1 MKKVRKSET
10 KTSVR
15 RIAFYARV
23 STRNQAMIQEGS
35 LKSQIQRLNAEVE
48 RRNIIEGS
56 TWGKLVEEYVDEA
69 RSGKDMN
76 RPEFQRLLN
85 DIASGRINTVMVVE
99 LSRISRSVSDFLSFI
114 DFLRQHEADFICP
127 QLNFDT
133 TTPAGRVF
141 ITILAA
147 LSQFE
152 RELTVERTIANM
164 RARAQRGL
172 YTGGRPPLGYDLH
185 PEKRGH
191 LVVNEGEAALV
202 RRIYET
208 YISVGSVELTV
219 RSLNKAGF
227 RNKLFKTKNGHMAG
241 GQRFTDNAITRVL
254 QNPLYLGKRKIEDE
268 EGNVSLTDSVWPAI
282 VSNEIALAAK
292 EKMESNRNWFKPE
305 GFSEHP
311 YLLSAM
317 ISCGECGG
325 SLSGAMAHGRTQE
338 IPYYQHAAT
347 TTCTVKRVQAKRLVA
362 VILQKLRKIKDN
374 PILAEELAKGSADS
388 VHNRIP
394 ELESQAASIENN
406 VREFRKKAANL
417 LNYLADLPNGA
428 DPKLILGQVQEFE
441 EKAKAHEEEREN
453 VYQQIRELKAS
464 VVSGNQVT
472 NHLKAFFKEF
482 ETLNLNEKRDALGCV
497 LSSIRVFPEK
507 LELGYWVGAL
517 ASARSLSGVTSG
529 SSPDSNRHSLGRW
542 FGKRESWRPERH
554 DRPNQKNHR

>member
-1 MKKVRKSET
+1 MKKMRKSEA
-10 KTSVR
+10 KADIR

-23 STRNQAMIQEGS
+23 STRNQAQIQEGS

-56 TWGKLVEEYVDEA
+56 VWGKLVEEYVDEA

-85 DIASGRINTVMVVE
+85 DIASGKINTVMVVE

-114 DFLRQHEADFICP
+114 DFLRQHDADFICP

-202 RRIYET
+202 RRVYET
-208 YISVGSVELTV
+208 YMSVGSVELTV
-219 RSLNKAGF
+219 RSLNNAGF
-227 RNKLFKTKNGHMAG
+227 RNKIFKTKDGSTGG

-254 QNPLYLGKRKIEDE
+254 QNPLYLGKRTIKDDD
-268 EGNVSLTDSVWPAI
+268 GKVSLTDSVWPAI
-282 VSNEIALAAK
+282 VPNDIAEAVKA
-292 EKMESNRNWFKPE
+292 KMESNRNWFKPE
-305 GFSEHP
+305 GFSDHP
-311 YLLSAM
+311 YLLSGV

-338 IPYYQHAAT
+338 IPYYQHASKT
-347 TTCTVKRVQAKRLVA
+347 KCTVKRVQAKRIEA
-362 VILQKLRKIKDN
+362 VILQRLRKIKDD
-374 PILAEELAKGSADS
+374 PTLAEELAKGSADN
-388 VHNRIP
+388 VQNRIP
-394 ELESQAASIENN
+394 ELESQAGSIENN
-406 VREFRKKAANL
+406 VRDFRKKAANL
-417 LNYLADLPNGA
+417 LNFLADLPSGA
-428 DPKLILGQVQEFE
+428 DPKLILSQVQEFE
-441 EKAKAHEEEREN
+441 EKAKALEEEREN
-453 VYQQIRELKAS
+453 VHQQIRDLKGS
-464 VVSGNQVT
+464 MVSANHVT
-472 NHLKAFFKEF
+472 HHLKCFFKEF

-497 LSSIRVFPEK
+497 LSSIRIFPEK

-517 ASARSLSGVTSG
+517 ASARSPGDVTLG
-529 SSPDSNRHSLGRW
+529 FATRHSLGRR
-542 FGKRESWRPERH
+542 FGKREEWRG
-554 DRPNQKNHR
+554 